1 MRFAII
7 GYGTMGAIRH
17 DVIKNMSRHS
27 ITKVFEPNIGKTV
40 PSDVQRVENYLDI
53 IHDSNIDGVFIC
65 VPNYLILKYVT
76 ESLDAGKHVFCEKP
90 PGINSAQVLEMAD
103 AEKRNPSLKL
113 MFGFNHRHHESMIHA
128 KEVIDSGKLGNVL
141 WMRGRYGK
149 SVPPDFETNWR
160 SKKKFAGGGIFLD
173 QGIHML
179 DLFLMMCG
187 NFDEVKAYISNL
199 YWLSDIED
207 NVFAIFRN
215 KKGQVAS
222 LHSTMTQWRHL
233 FALEIFLEKGHIVI
247 NGLLTTS
254 GSYGQEQ
261 LTISKNTS
269 SWKHGVSWD
278 GSETRTYNINTSW
291 GNEIAVFLDAIENG
305 KPVPMGN
312 SDDAYKIMVLV
323 DKVYAQK

>member
-1 MRFAII
+1 MKFGII
-7 GYGTMGAIRH
+7 GYGVMGEIRYN
-17 DVIKNMSRHS
+17 VIKNMHEHCV
-27 ITKVFEPNIGKTV
+27 IKVFEANLERKI
-40 PSDVQRVENYLDI
+40 PSDIQRVDNYLDI
-53 IHDSNIDGVFIC
+53 LNDEDIDAVFIC

-90 PGINSAQVLEMAD
+90 PGINYSQVLEMKK
-103 AEKRNPSLKL
+103 AEKRNYTLKL
-113 MFGFNHRHHESMIHA
+113 MFGFNHRHHESIIHA
-128 KEVIDSGKLGNVL
+128 KQVIDSGDLGDLL

-149 SVPPDFETNWR
+149 SVPHDFKSNWR
-160 SKKKFAGGGIFLD
+160 SKKEFAGGGIFLD

-187 NFDEVKAYISNL
+187 NFDEVKAFVSNL
-199 YWLSDIED
+199 YWKSDIED
-207 NVFAIFRN
+207 NVFAIFKN
-215 KKGQVAS
+215 SKGQVAS

-261 LTISKNTS
+261 LTISRNTS

-278 GSETRTYNINTSW
+278 GSETRTYNINNSW
-291 GNEIAVFLDAIENG
+291 TNEINTFLNAIETD

-312 SDDAYKIMVLV
+312 SDDASKLMILV
-323 DKVYAQK
+323 DKVYEQK